1 MKGQLNYLIIVECDN
16 PLESRLLRTGDK
28 NIVFLNYAEAKAES
42 ERIDYLSG
50 KTASRVVVM

>member
-1 MKGQLNYLIIVECDN
+1 MKGQLNYLILIECDN
-16 PLESRLLRTGDK
+16 PLESRLLRSGDK

-50 KTASRVVVM
+50 KTASRIVAV

>member
-1 MKGQLNYLIIVECDN
+1 MKGQLNYLILIECDD
-16 PLESRLLRTGDK
+16 PLESRLLRSGDK

-50 KTASRVVVM
+50 KTVSRIVAA